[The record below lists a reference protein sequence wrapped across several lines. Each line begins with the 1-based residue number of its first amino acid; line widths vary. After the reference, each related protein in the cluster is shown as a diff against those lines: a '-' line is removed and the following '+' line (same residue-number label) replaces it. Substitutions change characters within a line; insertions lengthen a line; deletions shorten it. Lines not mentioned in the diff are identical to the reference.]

1 MGHKGGPSGLKI
13 HASRLCSE
21 VAWFANN
28 SFLIKGHLFCRTNKT
43 LEVNI
48 DDVLPNYYAKR
59 EYIEGHFLPTFH
71 HIPRAAEV
79 PQEIIRENAVKIS
92 GDSSP
97 KKFDP
102 SGNKN
107 FLLGTDAANVGCEK
121 CVLKAYL
128 AREKWNAF
136 SPFSP
141 LFFFALSR
149 HKVLWKVRETL

>member
-1 MGHKGGPSGLKI
+1 MS
-13 HASRLCSE
+13 
-21 VAWFANN
+21 
-28 SFLIKGHLFCRTNKT
+28 
-43 LEVNI
+43 I

-71 HIPRAAEV
+71 HIPRAEV

-107 FLLGTDAANVGCEK
+107 FLTDAANVGCEK

-128 AREKWNAF
+128 
-136 SPFSP
+136 
-141 LFFFALSR
+141 
-149 HKVLWKVRETL
+149 VRK